1 MPSRANSSAGT
12 RFYRGI
18 AAHGWRDSDYFTY
31 STRSPA
37 FRRWIAAQLPARAK
51 QLLSVG
57 CGTGELE
64 CHLAAGRRRVVG
76 LDLSQPMLERARCR
90 GLDRVV
96 QAESRHLPFAAGSF
110 DIVLFPESIGHLEL
124 ASAFGEAA
132 RVLKPGGSV
141 VATTYVGAIET
152 HAAYAKYRPAEI
164 AAALAAAG
172 LRVCEQRFLDATRSA
187 VTELPTED
195 GASVLYI
202 RALKP
207 ALRAR

>member
-1 MPSRANSSAGT
+1 MPSRAKSAAGA

-31 STRSPA
+31 STSSPA

-51 QLLSVG
+51 RVLSVG

-64 CHLAAGRRRVVG
+64 CHLAAGRHRVVG
-76 LDLSQPMLERARCR
+76 LDLSQPMLERARSR

-110 DIVLFPESIGHLEL
+110 DLVLFPESIGHLEL
-124 ASAFGEAA
+124 ASAFREAA

-141 VATTYVGAIET
+141 AATTYVGAIET
-152 HAAYAKYRPAEI
+152 HAAYAKFPPAEI
-164 AAALAAAG
+164 AGALAAAG
-172 LRVCEQRFLDATRSA
+172 LGVVERRFLDAKRGA

-207 ALRAR
+207 AVRAR